1 MNFILGVVAFT
12 FVLTGCSNNE
22 DALASV
28 QKKSTLGYEV
38 LDGTVKFE
46 NYKTYDAVCNKMYE
60 MSYSE
65 LENWRSTLK
74 ISSLYDSY
82 INQIVPI
89 DSTKAEIRVGDNVV
103 AMLLNNKG
111 ILIVGDTT
119 INVIDGYVYK
129 VPTKDIKKLEAL
141 QTNPESWND
150 LGIKRFKHTNY
161 FVECKVEVKTPTG
174 MQKFTGTKDQ
184 DGEVYDFTPAGKRR
198 RQEKVILSAFSERSL
213 NEGGSYR
220 VGAGMRGVAR
230 NKDIAWGTWWGSWF
244 NDEIY
249 YGKISINSGQYVAGT
264 TTFQIGPLGGLIT
277 PNTTGGSYSINSLYQ
292 PDVKT
297 MNVTYEYQKN
307 SNSTR
312 ITKNIVWN

>member
-1 MNFILGVVAFT
+1 MNFILGVVAST
-12 FVLTGCSNNE
+12 FVLTGCSSNE

-46 NYKTYDAVCNKMYE
+46 NYKAYDAVCNKMYE

-65 LENWRSTLK
+65 LENWRSALK

-89 DSTKAEIRVGDNVV
+89 DSTKAEIRIGDNVV

-129 VPTKDIKKLEAL
+129 VPTKDVKKLEAL
-141 QTNPESWND
+141 QTNPENWKD
-150 LGIKRFKHTNY
+150 LGIRRFKHTNY
-161 FVECKVEVKTPTG
+161 FVESSLEAKTPVG

-184 DGEVYDFTPAGKRR
+184 EDGYVYDYKNGKYR
-198 RQEKVILSAFSERSL
+198 RQEKVILSAFSEPSISE
-213 NEGGSYR
+213 NGSYR

-230 NKDIAWGTWWGSWF
+230 NKDVAWGTWWGSWF

-249 YGKISINSGQYVAGT
+249 YGKISINSGQYVAGW
-264 TTFQIGPLGGLIT
+264 TTFSIGPLGGIIS
-277 PNTTGGSYSINSLYQ
+277 PNTTGGSYSINTLYQ

-297 MNVTYEYQKN
+297 MNVTYEYQKS

-312 ITKNIVWN
+312 MTNTIVWN